1 MSEKFVYA
9 IGAALVDTEV
19 TVSDQDLD
27 QLGIEKGTMTLVDE
41 NRQREIKRHLAASLS
56 QAHHAC
62 GGSAGNSVIAASQ
75 FGAPTY
81 MSCLVAD
88 DEDGNVYIA
97 DLDACGVAH
106 GFLGERRSGTTGKCL
121 VLITPDAER
130 SMNTFLGVSETLS
143 VSEVNDLARLQ
154 MLNGFILRAI
164 LSPHQQATKRH

>member
-1 MSEKFVYA
+1 VSEKFVYA

-19 TVSDQDLD
+19 TVSDQDLE

-88 DEDGNVYIA
+88 DEDGNVYIT

-106 GFLGERRSGTTGKCL
+106 GFLGERR
-121 VLITPDAER
+121 
-130 SMNTFLGVSETLS
+130 
-143 VSEVNDLARLQ
+143 
-154 MLNGFILRAI
+154 
-164 LSPHQQATKRH
+164 

>member
-1 MSEKFVYA
+1 MSEKFIYA

-41 NRQREIKRHLAASLS
+41 NRQREIKHHLASRLS
-56 QAHHAC
+56 HAHHAC

-81 MSCLVAD
+81 MSCLVAN
-88 DEDGNVYIA
+88 DEDGDVYIA

-106 GFLGERRSGTTGKCL
+106 GFLE
-121 VLITPDAER
+121 
-130 SMNTFLGVSETLS
+130 
-143 VSEVNDLARLQ
+143 
-154 MLNGFILRAI
+154 
-164 LSPHQQATKRH
+164 